1 MSTGNGLNPAKHR
14 TPHPYRDS
22 ALAYGGLGVIAV
34 LFAYFTG
41 ASIVRS
47 LVGGAAAFALATG
60 WTWWRLYARDRKARR
75 AKP

>member
-1 MSTGNGLNPAKHR
+1 VSAGNGLDPARRR
-14 TPHPYRDS
+14 TTHPYRDS

-41 ASIVRS
+41 SGVVRS
-47 LVGGAAAFALATG
+47 LIGGTAAFALATG
-60 WTWWRLYARDRKARR
+60 WTWWRLYARKRKAGQ